1 MMKPPLRPRSPRDAA
16 PATDGTQPVPAR
28 PLPPLPHERDQ
39 QLGST
44 SAEPDPVVQ
53 QAARDIKAGLVNTDL
68 YGMEGMGAEE
78 QQRLLARER
87 ADSEA
92 ASHEGAGAN
101 PAVVKRRKK

>member
-1 MMKPPLRPRSPRDAA
+1 MKQPLRPRSPLDTAPTTDA
-16 PATDGTQPVPAR
+16 TQPAPAR

-39 QLGST
+39 QLGAT
-44 SAEPDPVVQ
+44 AAKPDPVVQ

-92 ASHEGAGAN
+92 ASRQGAGAN
-101 PAVVKRRKK
+101 PEVAKRRKK

>member
-1 MMKPPLRPRSPRDAA
+1 MIKPPLRRRPPRAADPTLDAA
-16 PATDGTQPVPAR
+16 QPAPAH

-39 QLGST
+39 ELGST
-44 SAEPDPVVQ
+44 AAEPDPVVQ

-78 QQRLLARER
+78 QKRLLDRER

-92 ASHEGAGAN
+92 ASRKGGSAN
-101 PAVVKRRKK
+101 AAAAKRRKK